1 MARSS
6 DDSSDDENEEN
17 LSENRQILNS
27 IDSFEE
33 LYKTYR
39 PKDANIGPVPSCSYL
54 NKSEDK
60 SNTLSRPFSNYR
72 IASGQGS
79 GQHQGTVMDH
89 QGYSFSE
96 YPICRNSSR
105 AQIENDAYMPHT
117 SASEC
122 CYWSA
127 DAGGQSQA
135 ALPESGSRSEDTI
148 VNHPGVCATSTATVG
163 ESQSP
168 ISTQCCPMGSC
179 CFCRM
184 PEQGMPRAQEL
195 PSSGPMTYAPFPF
208 MPMFCP
214 GNGGPATNSGMY
226 ARPATNGGMY
236 AMPNGKPAPNGGMY
250 AMQTST
256 SANGMYAAAMGM
268 DQSSLGGQRGLA
280 GQAVNTSQS
289 NAEINNSCGT
299 SSTSGYTQSTA
310 SMGSYP
316 GMPGAYQPS
325 MAGCGSQTDQ
335 NSQGLEAAA
344 AYEYVQKYN
353 QNIQQYLATAQQNV
367 QQSLAQAQHATPQVF
382 NNLQP
387 SMGAQPYFPG
397 IQDGFSSSMGPQQY
411 LPQAMSMS
419 MPSMNPTAVFGMNT
433 ASSSAYYAST
443 GGAIN
448 DTLQTQT
455 VYSSD
460 YKPIAAQGNN
470 FNHFPNGMD
479 IGLSPDSCSGLCA
492 AGTGNGA
499 GAGPGAFVP
508 PEMCSQLYGMSMNM
522 GHQSFPLNQMNYA
535 SYPCE
540 MQMPGTTGT
549 GGAYDS
555 TFINSKSM

>member
-39 PKDANIGPVPSCSYL
+39 PKDANIGPVPSCSML
-54 NKSEDK
+54 EKSENKSK
-60 SNTLSRPFSNYR
+60 SLSRPFSNYR
-72 IASGQGS
+72 IALGQGS
-79 GQHQGTVMDH
+79 GQQQGTVMDH

-105 AQIENDAYMPHT
+105 AQLATDAYMPHT

-148 VNHPGVCATSTATVG
+148 VNHPGVCAAPTSAVG
-163 ESQSP
+163 ESQSH

-184 PEQGMPRAQEL
+184 PEQGMPPPQEL
-195 PSSGPMTYAPFPF
+195 SSSGPMTYAPFPF
-208 MPMFCP
+208 MPMGMPMFCP
-214 GNGGPATNSGMY
+214 GNGGPAPNS
-226 ARPATNGGMY
+226 GMY
-236 AMPNGKPAPNGGMY
+236 AMPNGGPAPNAGMY
-250 AMQTST
+250 AMQTSA

-268 DQSSLGGQRGLA
+268 DQSSLAGQRGLA
-280 GQAVNTSQS
+280 GQAVNMSQS
-289 NAEINNSCGT
+289 NAEINNSYDT

-310 SMGSYP
+310 SMGSHP
-316 GMPGAYQPS
+316 GMPAAYQPS

-335 NSQGLEAAA
+335 SCQAPDAAA

-387 SMGAQPYFPG
+387 GMGAQPYYPG

-411 LPQAMSMS
+411 LPQPMSMS
-419 MPSMNPTAVFGMNT
+419 MPAMNPTAVFGMNA
-433 ASSSAYYAST
+433 ASSSAYYAAA

-479 IGLSPDSCSGLCA
+479 IGLSPDSCSAFCA
-492 AGTGNGA
+492 AETGTGA

-522 GHQSFPLNQMNYA
+522 GNNQSFPLNQMNYA

-549 GGAYDS
+549 GGAYDH